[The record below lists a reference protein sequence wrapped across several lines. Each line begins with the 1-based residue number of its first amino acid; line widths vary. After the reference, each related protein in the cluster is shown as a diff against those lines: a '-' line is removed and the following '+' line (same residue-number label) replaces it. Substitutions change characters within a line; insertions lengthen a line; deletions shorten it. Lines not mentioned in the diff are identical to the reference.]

1 MYSDDID
8 TALDDLVVDNALH
21 AEDVVAAARDPL
33 SPLHSKFQLDDSKA
47 AHQYRLW
54 QARQIIASVTIK
66 LPDGRDTRKYIN
78 VSVSNGPAARQYE
91 PALLVVQDRDKFT
104 AVLNDA
110 LRDLREIQ
118 RRVANLRQLVEH
130 NASQV
135 AAVDVIAEQVITA
148 ADLVDQHTH
157 Q

>member
-33 SPLHSKFQLDDSKA
+33 SPLHSKFQWDDSKA
-47 AHQYRLW
+47 AHRYRLW

-66 LPDGRDTRKYIN
+66 LPDGRATRKYIN
-78 VSVSNGPAARQYE
+78 VPVAAARQYE
-91 PALLVVQDRDKFT
+91 PALLVVQDEDKFT

-118 RRVANLRQLVEH
+118 RRIEGLRQLVEH

-135 AAVDVIAEQVITA
+135 AAVDVIAEQVISA